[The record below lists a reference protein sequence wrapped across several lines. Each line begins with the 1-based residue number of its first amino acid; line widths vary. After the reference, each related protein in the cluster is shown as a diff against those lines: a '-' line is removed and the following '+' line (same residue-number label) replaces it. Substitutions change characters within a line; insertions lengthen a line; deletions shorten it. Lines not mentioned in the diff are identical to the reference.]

1 MLQFR
6 VGIAAGIPSR
16 SASGRKA
23 ARESLRAHRARTGRS
38 GHGFLRRPFLLLLL
52 LPLFLIVVAG
62 ATGRDARAADLAT
75 VLAGRS
81 ASDLIPGADAID
93 PVSGDPPVA
102 AIRRDG
108 EIVGHAILTSDWVSA
123 AGYSGKPITILLTLD
138 RDGVARHVELVEHH
152 EPIVLIGVPEARIR
166 KVLDGYVGRNLV
178 REQVEETGADKLDIV
193 AGATVTIMVIDDSLH
208 RAAVRLARAR
218 GLAGLTA
225 SGAAPEK
232 TGPRY
237 RLKERPFVRRSWT
250 ELLGDGSVRR
260 LHLTVGD
267 VSRAFA
273 ERGETVAAE
282 RAESPDPDATFIDLY
297 LAPVHLE
304 AIGRNLLGEREWK
317 VLQRRLK
324 PGDAAI
330 LVAGR
335 GLYSFKGS
343 GYVRGG
349 IFDRI
354 VLVQGDDT
362 IRFRDRD
369 HRRLIALAPEDAP
382 DMKEVSI
389 FRISADKGFDVTRP
403 FRLDLLVQ
411 RFTGPRSKAFV
422 TFSLDYRLPKDWLE
436 PVASATGTVARAAAR
451 SSGAVAR
458 DRGAEEA
465 AARARLWRT
474 IWKANVPAVVFT
486 LFLLVV
492 LTAIFF
498 VQDWL
503 VRHKRL
509 TEIVRYSYLT
519 VVLVWLGFVMNAQLS
534 VVNVFTFFGAL
545 ISGFDWGYFLMAP
558 LIFILWSGVAIG
570 LLFWG
575 RGVFCG
581 WLCPFGALQEITN
594 RLGRLL
600 GIPQIRLPFWLNE
613 RLWAVKYIVF
623 MGLFAVSLHSLSL
636 AEILSEVEPFKT
648 AIILKF
654 DRPWP
659 YVVYAL
665 GLLVVGLFVER
676 FFCRYLC
683 PLGAALAIPDKLSL
697 FSWLKRHR
705 ECGNPCQICRHAC
718 PTAAIHPDG
727 RINVNECIYCLDC
740 QKFYWDEHVCPHMIE
755 LRVRRERRL
764 LRASDSALTPEQ
776 RKEKAR
782 LLAERARRRNGA
794 GTGRAA
800 AGAGGASANS
810 SSPANRGGS
819 NV

>member
-1 MLQFR
+1 MRAL
-6 VGIAAGIPSR
+6 AGAR
-16 SASGRKA
+16 GAGAFGALLLAFLLVAASGLFVGETQA
-23 ARESLRAHRARTGRS
+23 AELGR
-38 GHGFLRRPFLLLLL
+38 
-52 LPLFLIVVAG
+52 
-62 ATGRDARAADLAT
+62 
-75 VLAGRS
+75 VLASRQAG
-81 ASDLIPGADAID
+81 DLLAGADAID
-93 PVSGDPPVA
+93 PVSGNPPAA
-102 AIRRDG
+102 AIRRKG
-108 EIVGHAILTSDWVSA
+108 KIVGYAILTTDWVST
-123 AGYSGKPITILLTLD
+123 AGYSGKPITILMTVD
-138 RDGVARHVELVEHH
+138 REGVARHVELIEHH

-178 REQVEETGADKLDIV
+178 HEQIEETGADKLDIV

-208 RAAVRLARAR
+208 RAAVKLARAK
-218 GLAGLTA
+218 GLAGLEPSATVA
-225 SGAAPEK
+225 GGS
-232 TGPRY
+232 GPRY
-237 RLKERPFVRRSWT
+237 RLRNVPFTRRSWS

-260 LHLTVGD
+260 LHLTVGE
-267 VSRAFA
+267 VSKAFA
-273 ERGETVAAE
+273 ERGEKVAAE

-297 LAPVHLE
+297 LAPAHIE
-304 AIGRNLLGEREWK
+304 AIGRNLIGDREWK
-317 VLQRRLK
+317 VLQRMLK

-354 VLVQGDDT
+354 TLVQGDRT

-369 HRRLIALAPEDAP
+369 HRRLIALAPDDAP
-382 DMKEVSI
+382 EMKEVSI
-389 FRISADKGFDVTRP
+389 FRISADKGFDITRP

-411 RFTGPRSKAFV
+411 RFTGPRSKAFT
-422 TFSLDYRLPKDWLE
+422 TFSLDYRLPKSYLE
-436 PVASATGTVARAAAR
+436 ALAPARTSSRAAQP
-451 SSGAVAR
+451 SGAMA
-458 DRGAEEA
+458 DSRGVEEA

-474 IWKANVPAVVFT
+474 IWKANMPAVVFT
-486 LFLLVV
+486 LFLLAA
-492 LTAIFF
+492 LTVIFF

-509 TEIVRYSYLT
+509 TGIVRYTYLT
-519 VVLVWLGFVMNAQLS
+519 VVLIWLGFVMNAQLS

-558 LIFILWSGVAIG
+558 LIFVLWSGVAIG

-600 GIPQIRLPFWLNE
+600 KIPQITLPFWLNE
-613 RLWAVKYIVF
+613 RLWAVKYVIF

-636 AEILSEVEPFKT
+636 AEMLSEIEPFKT

-665 GLLVVGLFVER
+665 GLIGVGLFVER

-727 RINVNECIYCLDC
+727 RININECIYCLDC

-755 LRVRRERRL
+755 LRLRRERRL

-776 RKEKAR
+776 RREKAR
-782 LLAERARRRNGA
+782 LLAERAQRRNGKRA
-794 GTGRAA
+794 GRTP
-800 AGAGGASANS
+800 AGADGASANS
-810 SSPANRGGS
+810 SSPATTGGS